1 MGLGQPEHQCRQAT
15 ESSQHFYKGQTCC
28 ATVLNFKVFLMV
40 EIKNYIPLK
49 KKITSKLK
57 QTNKEVQGPGET
69 ETIEKGQQHF
79 VLQKMFYIFS
89 LQNTQTRFELRLCQ
103 CVR

>member
-40 EIKNYIPLK
+40 EIKNYIQLK
-49 KKITSKLK
+49 KKKK
-57 QTNKEVQGPGET
+57 EHFQTKTN
-69 ETIEKGQQHF
+69 
-79 VLQKMFYIFS
+79 
-89 LQNTQTRFELRLCQ
+89 
-103 CVR
+103 